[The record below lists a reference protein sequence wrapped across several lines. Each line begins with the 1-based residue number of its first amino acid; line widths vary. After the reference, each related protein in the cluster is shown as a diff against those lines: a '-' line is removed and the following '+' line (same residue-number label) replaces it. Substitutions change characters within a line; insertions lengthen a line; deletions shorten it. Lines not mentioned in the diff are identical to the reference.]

1 MIDHVIQIISAA
13 LGTLGFALLFSVN
26 RRHLPLITLGGA
38 LSWAVYLIAWEQ
50 GAGVF
55 LSTLISAALICLW
68 SEWMARLRKAPANI
82 FLLTGIVPL
91 LPGSALYY
99 SMEAI
104 VNKNISQ
111 LVRKGAETGY
121 VAVGIALGILLGS
134 ELFRLYLSVR
144 SHRRRAVEKKMA
156 AQKKEN

>member
-1 MIDHVIQIISAA
+1 MEHVIQIIAAA

-38 LSWAVYLIAWEQ
+38 LSWLLYLVAWEK

-55 LSTLISAALICLW
+55 LATLLSAACICLW
-68 SEWMARLRKAPANI
+68 SEILARIRKAPANI

-99 SMEAI
+99 TMEGI
-104 VNKNISQ
+104 VSGDMSQ
-111 LVRKGAETGY
+111 VIGKGSEAGA
-121 VAVGIALGILLGS
+121 VAVGIAAGIIIGS

-144 SHRRRAVEKKMA
+144 ARRRKVMERKMA
-156 AQKKEN
+156 AQQGEN